1 MSLDAIITAKREA
14 EGLTAAQAAKKAG
27 LTYETYKGIESGDI
41 MPNTEEL
48 LDIAM
53 ALSTSLTRFL
63 DYPKDAAI
71 TVREME
77 VLYVSNKEY
86 GRDTAELIR
95 NICHHTDPLL
105 KTMPRQKIH
114 PGTKQQAV
122 QTQKKNTNMQQ
133 SKDAPQKPGDHSLQS
148 CHEYLSGLNADGL
161 KEAAHLLGLLC
172 KVPEYQK

>member
-63 DYPKDAAI
+63 DYPKDAVI

-114 PGTKQQAV
+114 PGTKQQAA
-122 QTQKKNTNMQQ
+122 QTHKQ
-133 SKDAPQKPGDHSLQS
+133 STVVPKPADIRKSTDDDVRLS
-148 CHEYLSGLNADGL
+148 CHEYLSDLNADGL